1 MKRVDKIILYSLIPL
16 LIFSIFYITIETKN
30 KSLLVIDLNGER
42 EYNLYQKRLIK
53 CNGILGEVT
62 IEINEGK
69 ARVVES
75 NCKDKLCIKK
85 GWISN
90 VGEYS
95 ICLPNQ
101 VFIIIKGEG
110 ELDGISE

>member
-16 LIFSIFYITIETKN
+16 LIFSIFYISTETKN
-30 KSLLVIDLNGER
+30 KNLIIIDLNGEK
-42 EYNLYQKRLIK
+42 EYNIYQKKLIHCQGK
-53 CNGILGEVT
+53 LGKVLVEIDNGR
-62 IEINEGK
+62 
-69 ARVVES
+69 ARIIES

-95 ICLPNQ
+95 ICLPNE
-101 VFIIIKGEG
+101 VFVIIIGKGN
-110 ELDGISE
+110 LDGVSE